1 MPEEMNEGWG
11 LTHRF
16 IGRNKNEFEFISTDG
31 TNRIFLIEPKNF
43 TIKKTL
49 EVKKP
54 DGTAQWS
61 LNELQMI
68 KGRLFA
74 NIYLTK
80 EIIVLDIDKEEPE
93 ERILKRLDFSKI
105 VDDFFNA
112 IPYDKQDMGECL
124 NGIAY
129 DTTSDMLPLFI
140 KSEP

>member
-1 MPEEMNEGWG
+1 MNEGWG

-16 IGRNKNEFEFISTDG
+16 IGRKKDEFEFMATDG
-31 TNRIFLIEPKNF
+31 TSRVFLIEPKNF
-43 TIKKTL
+43 TIKKIL
-49 EVKKP
+49 EVDNFLYQKIKKS
-54 DGTAQWS
+54 DGTPQWS

-80 EIIVLDIDKEEPE
+80 EIIVIDLDKEEPE
-93 ERILKRLDFSKI
+93 ERILKRIDFSK
-105 VDDFFNA
+105 VVNDFFNA

-129 DTTSDMLPLFI
+129 DETKDM
-140 KSEP
+140 